1 VIGYGCLRESNLLGD
16 GNFIILGARLP
27 TLIVTQNFLEDMAL
41 VMCIAALAAVIC
53 QFLHQPLVVGY
64 LIAGMVVG
72 PNVPGVYANLERVRL
87 VAELGVT
94 VLVFSIGLEF
104 NFRRLMRLAPTAG
117 LVALIQAAAMTGLGY
132 LVGRLMGW
140 TPWESLVTGAIV
152 SISGAVIVAKVFEE
166 VRVDSRVRE
175 LVFGVVLC
183 EDVIGILMLA
193 VLITLANGGV
203 LSFHELEIDAGR
215 LSSFVIVVIVIGLI
229 TVPYV
234 VRGVARFKRPE
245 ILLITSL
252 GFCFAFAMIAERLG
266 YTVVLGAFLAGSLVA
281 ESELGATV
289 EKLIEPVK
297 QIFGALFFVGVGML
311 IEPQLLA
318 RNWPVLAVLAVVAIA
333 GKTIAVSLAS
343 ILIGERTDT
352 AVKTGF
358 AMAQIGTFSI
368 LFALAARGDAKGGLL
383 YSLAVALKAV
393 TSVLCPLLIRA
404 SDPAADWIDRHLPVR
419 VQNALS
425 HYVLWLDRTRKLRQT
440 EGIERG
446 KTG

>member
-1 VIGYGCLRESNLLGD
+1 
-16 GNFIILGARLP
+16 LGARLP
-27 TLIVTQNFLEDMAL
+27 TLFVTHNFLEDMAL
-41 VMCIAALAAVIC
+41 VMCVAALATVIC

-64 LIAGMVVG
+64 LVAGMVVG
-72 PNVPGVYANLERVRL
+72 PNVPGVYANPERVRL

-94 VLVFSIGLEF
+94 LLVFSIGLEF

-117 LVALIQAAAMTGLGY
+117 LVALIQAAGMIGLGY

-152 SISGAVIVAKVFEE
+152 SISGAVIVAKAFEE

-183 EDVIGILMLA
+183 EDVLGILLLA
-193 VLITLANGGV
+193 VLITLGNGGV
-203 LSFHELEIDAGR
+203 LSFHELEIDAGL
-215 LSSFVIVVIVIGLI
+215 LSSFIIVAIAIGLI

-234 VRGVARFKRPE
+234 VRGVVRFKRPE

-252 GFCFAFAMIAERLG
+252 GLCFAFAMIAERLG

-281 ESELGATV
+281 ESEQGAV
-289 EKLIEPVK
+289 VGKLVEPVRL
-297 QIFGALFFVGVGML
+297 IFGAIFFVGVGML
-311 IEPQLLA
+311 IDPQLLA
-318 RNWPVLAVLAVVAIA
+318 KNWPALAVLVVVAIV
-333 GKTIAVSLAS
+333 GKTVFVSLAS
-343 ILIGERTDT
+343 MLIGEHPDT

-368 LFALAARGDAKGGLL
+368 LFALVAGGDAMGSLL

-404 SDPAADWIDRHLPVR
+404 SNPAANWIDRHIPAR

-425 HYVLWLDRTRKLRQT
+425 QYGAWLDRTRKLPQT

-446 KTG
+446 NPG

>member
-1 VIGYGCLRESNLLGD
+1 VIGYSCLRENNLLGD

-117 LVALIQAAAMTGLGY
+117 LVALIQAAAMIALGY

-215 LSSFVIVVIVIGLI
+215 LSSFIIVVIVIGLI

-234 VRGVARFKRPE
+234 VRGVTRFNRPE

-281 ESELGATV
+281 ESEQGAVV

-297 QIFGALFFVGVGML
+297 QLFGALFFVGVGML

-343 ILIGERTDT
+343 ILIGERPDT

-440 EGIERG
+440 EGH
-446 KTG
+446 

>member
-1 VIGYGCLRESNLLGD
+1 
-16 GNFIILGARLP
+16 
-27 TLIVTQNFLEDMAL
+27 M
-41 VMCIAALAAVIC
+41 MCIAALAAVIC

-64 LIAGMVVG
+64 LVAGMVVG
-72 PNVPGVYANLERVRL
+72 PNVPGLYANPERVRL

-94 VLVFSIGLEF
+94 LLVFSIGLEF

-117 LVALIQAAAMTGLGY
+117 LVALIQAAAMIGLGY

-140 TPWESLVTGAIV
+140 TPWESLVTGAII
-152 SISGAVIVAKVFEE
+152 SISGAVIVAKAFEE

-183 EDVIGILMLA
+183 EDVLGILLLA
-193 VLITLANGGV
+193 VLITLGNGSV
-203 LSFHELEIDAGR
+203 LSFHELEIDAGL
-215 LSSFVIVVIVIGLI
+215 LSSFIIVAIAIGLI

-245 ILLITSL
+245 TLLITSL
-252 GFCFAFAMIAERLG
+252 GLCFAFAMIAERLG

-281 ESELGATV
+281 ESEQGAVV
-289 EKLIEPVK
+289 EKLVEPVRH
-297 QIFGALFFVGVGML
+297 IFGALFFVGVGML

-318 RNWPVLAVLAVVAIA
+318 KNWPALAILTVVAIV
-333 GKTIAVSLAS
+333 GKTVFVSLAS
-343 ILIGERTDT
+343 MLIGERPDT

-358 AMAQIGTFSI
+358 AMGQVGTFSI
-368 LFALAARGDAKGGLL
+368 LFALAAGGDPMAALL

-393 TSVLCPLLIRA
+393 TSILCPLLIRA
-404 SDPAADWIDRHLPVR
+404 SNPAADWIDHHLPLR
-419 VQNALS
+419 VQSALS
-425 HYVLWLDRTRKLRQT
+425 QYSAWLDRTRKLPQT

-446 KTG
+446 KAG